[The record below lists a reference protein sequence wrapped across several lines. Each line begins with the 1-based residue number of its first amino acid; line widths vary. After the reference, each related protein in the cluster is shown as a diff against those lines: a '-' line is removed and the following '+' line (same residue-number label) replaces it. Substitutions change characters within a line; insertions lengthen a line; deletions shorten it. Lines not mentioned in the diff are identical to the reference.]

1 MSPRRRPTG
10 HRAVSRRRDDAPP
23 LDGLDTGGRRK
34 EVLSSAAVILAGV
47 LLVIGFGFVATRAM
61 VHRDEA
67 LPPVDPPAP
76 ALGDLTLPSA
86 GSPGLIPLGSAS
98 PSPSPTPPKSPVFR
112 SPTPD
117 PGRVVITQADVPA
130 AVDLSAEGAADWVHW
145 GLNGTFSLE
154 RAAGGGFKILEG
166 APTAPRF
173 RHELSP
179 QRFSWA
185 GGSPVA
191 ASTGTNTGIRTCGKD
206 NGFTLSV
213 PAGPDTRTLRLY
225 VGSLAARGKLT
236 ARLSTGTA
244 GGSIVLDQR
253 TGTLRTAV
261 LTVAYHA
268 PKNGQVRLSWTTD
281 ATYGKGCGGVAL
293 EAATLR

>member
-10 HRAVSRRRDDAPP
+10 HRAGLRRPTP
-23 LDGLDTGGRRK
+23 DGLEASGHRK

-47 LLVIGFGFVATRAM
+47 LLVIGFGFVASRAM
-61 VHRDEA
+61 VHKDEA

-76 ALGDLTLPSA
+76 ALGDLRLPSA
-86 GSPGLIPLGSAS
+86 SGSDGLIPLGSAS
-98 PSPSPTPPKSPVFR
+98 PSPPPTSPKPPVFR
-112 SPTPD
+112 SPSVD
-117 PGRVVITQADVPA
+117 PGSVRITRAAVPSV
-130 AVDLSAEGAADWVHW
+130 VDLSAAGSADWVHW
-145 GLNGTFSLE
+145 GLDGTFSLE
-154 RAAGGGFKILEG
+154 RDKDGGFKILEG

-173 RHELSP
+173 RHELSAEK
-179 QRFSWA
+179 FTWN

-191 ASTGTNTGIRTCGKD
+191 ASAGTPTGIRTCGKG
-206 NGFTLSV
+206 NGFTLSA
-213 PAGPDTRTLRLY
+213 PAGPTPRTLSLY

-244 GGSIVLDQR
+244 GGSIVLDQQ

-268 PKNGQVRLSWTTD
+268 PKSGQLRLTWTTE
-281 ATYGKGCGGVAL
+281 ATYGTGCGGVAL